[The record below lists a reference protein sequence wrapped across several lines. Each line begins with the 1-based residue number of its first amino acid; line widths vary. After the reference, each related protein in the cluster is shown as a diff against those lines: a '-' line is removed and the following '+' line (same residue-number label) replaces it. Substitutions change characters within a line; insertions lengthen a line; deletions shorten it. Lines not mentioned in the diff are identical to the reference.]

1 MCWTGKITDKHI
13 ATAGDM
19 PVYKVILINGND
31 LLSPYRD
38 MPYIENMLY
47 TKDIKPEIG
56 MDDEIRIEA
65 GLHCYSGSCTVKMK
79 NAYNDKYINDK
90 YIIVD
95 TKRHFRGYYESF
107 RGDTDNRIVA
117 VFRGVIPKGTVYYEN
132 EHGEIVSEGLKIL
145 HRLDVP
151 YFDFKPFR
159 DLKPYNTQ
167 E

>member
-1 MCWTGKITDKHI
+1 MCWTGKITNKHI

-19 PVYKVILINGND
+19 PVYKVLLINGD
-31 LLSPYRD
+31 KLLSPYRD
-38 MPYIENMLY
+38 MPYVEKMLY
-47 TKDIKPEIG
+47 TQKIRPIG
-56 MDDEIRIEA
+56 EEEIRIEE

-79 NAYNDKYINDK
+79 SIYTDRD
-90 YIIVD
+90 IIVD
-95 TKRHFRGYYESF
+95 TKRLFRLYYELHG
-107 RGDTDNRIVA
+107 RDTDNRIMA

-151 YFDFKPFR
+151 YFDFKQFR
-159 DLKPYNTQ
+159 DLKPYNTK

>member
-1 MCWTGKITDKHI
+1 MCWTGKELDRHI

-19 PVYKVILINGND
+19 PVYKVLLINGD
-31 LLSPYRD
+31 ELLSPYRD
-38 MPYIENMLY
+38 MPYVENMLY
-47 TKDIKPEIG
+47 TQNIKSKIGCKDFMG
-56 MDDEIRIEA
+56 YQIRIEE

-79 NAYNDKYINDK
+79 NAYTDKDIL
-90 YIIVD
+90 VD
-95 TKRHFRGYYESF
+95 TKRHFRLYYDSH
-107 RGDTDNRIVA
+107 GLDTDNRIMA

-159 DLKPYNTQ
+159 DLKPYNTK

>member
-1 MCWTGKITDKHI
+1 MLYFKN
-13 ATAGDM
+13 
-19 PVYKVILINGND
+19 IL
-31 LLSPYRD
+31 
-38 MPYIENMLY
+38 YIE
-47 TKDIKPEIG
+47 KIKPKIG
-56 MDDEIRIEA
+56 CKDFMGYQIRIEA

-79 NAYNDKYINDK
+79 NAYTDKDIL
-90 YIIVD
+90 VD
-95 TKRHFRGYYESF
+95 TKRHFRLYYESHG
-107 RGDTDNRIVA
+107 RDTDNRIMA

-159 DLKPYNTQ
+159 DLKPYNTK

>member
-1 MCWTGKITDKHI
+1 MCWTGRELDRHI

-19 PVYKVILINGND
+19 PVYKVLLINGD
-31 LLSPYRD
+31 ELLSPYRY
-38 MPYIENMLY
+38 MPYIEKMLY
-47 TKDIKPEIG
+47 TKNIKPQPG
-56 MDDEIRIEA
+56 CKDFMGYQIRIEE

-79 NAYNDKYINDK
+79 NAYTDKDIL
-90 YIIVD
+90 VD
-95 TKRHFRGYYESF
+95 TKRHFRLYYESH
-107 RGDTDNRIVA
+107 GCDTDNIIMA

-159 DLKPYNTQ
+159 KLKPYNTK

>member
-19 PVYKVILINGND
+19 PVYKVLLIKGND
-31 LLSPYRD
+31 LLSPYREMLYFKD
-38 MPYIENMLY
+38 ILYIE
-47 TKDIKPEIG
+47 KIRPIGEEEIS
-56 MDDEIRIEA
+56 IEA

-79 NAYNDKYINDK
+79 NAYNDKYIL
-90 YIIVD
+90 VD
-95 TKRHFRGYYESF
+95 TKRHFRVYYESF
-107 RGDTDNRIVA
+107 RSDTDNRIMA

-145 HRLDVP
+145 HRLYVP

-159 DLKPYNTQ
+159 DLKPGDTQ

>member
-1 MCWTGKITDKHI
+1 MCWTGKIADKHI

-19 PVYKVILINGND
+19 PVYKVLLINGD
-31 LLSPYRD
+31 ELLSPYRG
-38 MPYIENMLY
+38 MPYAENILY
-47 TKDIKPEIG
+47 TKDIKPKTG
-56 MDDEIRIEA
+56 CNDFMGYQIRIEE
-65 GLHCYSGSCTVKMK
+65 GLHCYSGSCTVKME
-79 NAYNDKYINDK
+79 NAYTDKYIL
-90 YIIVD
+90 VD
-95 TKRHFRGYYESF
+95 TKRHFRLYYKSF
-107 RGDTDNRIVA
+107 RRDTDNRIMA

-159 DLKPYNTQ
+159 DLKPYNTK

>member
-19 PVYKVILINGND
+19 PVYKVLLINGD
-31 LLSPYRD
+31 KLLSPYRD
-38 MPYIENMLY
+38 MPYVENMLY
-47 TKDIKPEIG
+47 TQKIRPIGEGEIG
-56 MDDEIRIEA
+56 IEA

-79 NAYNDKYINDK
+79 NAYSDKYV
-90 YIIVD
+90 IVD
-95 TKRHFRGYYESF
+95 TKRCFRVYYESNN
-107 RGDTDNRIVA
+107 GIMA
-117 VFRGVIPKGTVYYEN
+117 VFRGIIPKGTVYYEN

-159 DLKPYNTQ
+159 DLKPL
-167 E
+167 